1 MSDTDSEVIDN
12 KERLGLT
19 FHRTFSLMRSAVSQ
33 IIRAA
38 EEVELKGGKKL
49 DLQNIKELSSLGS
62 IYMQA
67 MPRYARGAGLLK
79 SNNFLTDFGKY
90 AIKFDPLLDQAGTQ
104 WLMHYHLSA
113 PHGPGAP
120 FWHEVTSKRFYPGS
134 TFSAE
139 DIFTDIGNFMLS
151 ISAKKEPPK
160 PKGVR
165 STATIFLGTYI
176 KIECLGKIH
185 ILKDLPNGRYRV
197 LEPGQ
202 IPVWAFGYALLDYWS
217 AYYPNRISV
226 GLDTLQTSDFVKIFM
241 IGKTELDSMLQA
253 LQEAHYVEVHRTST
267 PHQIYLLRPDGELLL
282 GKLYGAD

>member
-38 EEVELKGGKKL
+38 EEVELKGGNKL
-49 DLQNIKELSSLGS
+49 DQKSIKELSSLGS

-67 MPRYARGAGLLK
+67 MPRYARGAGLLNSK
-79 SNNFLTDFGKY
+79 NFLTVFGKY
-90 AIKFDPLLDQAGTQ
+90 VLKYDPLLDQVGTQ

-113 PHGPGAP
+113 PRGPGAL
-120 FWHEVTSKRFYPGS
+120 FWNEVTSKRFFPGS

-139 DIFTDIGNFMLS
+139 DVSNDISELMVS
-151 ISAKKEPPK
+151 KSEKKVYPNPN
-160 PKGVR
+160 GVR
-165 STATIFLGTYI
+165 STTTIFLGTYT
-176 KIECLGKIH
+176 KIECLGKMH
-185 ILKDLPNGRYRV
+185 ILKDLQNGRYRV
-197 LEPGQ
+197 QEPVQ
-202 IPVWAFGYALLDYWS
+202 IPVWAFGYALLGYWN
-217 AYYPNRISV
+217 AYYPGRISV
-226 GLDTLQTSDFVKIFM
+226 GLDTLQGSNFAKILM
-241 IGKTELDSMLQA
+241 IGKDELDNMLQV

-267 PHQIYLLRPDGELLL
+267 PHQIYLLRPNGEPLL